1 MLKVKFNEQEYNFP
15 SSLADITLGQR
26 IDFYTQ
32 HGKLLD
38 EDAARIE
45 KIADIFEKELETQA
59 WYLQL
64 AARSLSFYTGI
75 PYETVQAEVSLTDL
89 LNVYN
94 TAIQN
99 MHFQE
104 ANIELEREYSF
115 NGETWC
121 LASPDLQPN
130 SPMTLNE
137 FLHSKEITRQMQA
150 IGKSKWDALPSLCA
164 IYLRKP
170 GELFDESFLHPDSE
184 RLKLMYSLPLHIA
197 VSVGF
202 FLSGTLSIYTTIFQF
217 SEKVRQKGST
227 QQLISTAGD
236 G

>member
-1 MLKVKFNEQEYNFP
+1 MIKIKFKEKEYDFP

-32 HGKLLD
+32 HGKVLD
-38 EDAARIE
+38 DDAARID
-45 KIADIFEKELETQA
+45 KITDIFDKELETQA

-75 PYETVQAEVSLTDL
+75 SFETVQAQVALTDL

-104 ANIELEREYSF
+104 ANVELQTEYSW
-115 NGETWC
+115 NNETWC
-121 LASPDLQPN
+121 LAGPDVLPD
-130 SPMTLNE
+130 SHMTFNE

-170 GELFDESFLHPDSE
+170 GEAFDESFVLPESD
-184 RLKLMYSLPLHIA
+184 RLKLMQNLPLHIA
-197 VSVGF
+197 VAVGF
-202 FLSGTLSIYTTIFQF
+202 FLSGTLSIYSTIFQF
-217 SEKVRQKGST
+217 SEKVKQRA
-227 QQLISTAGD
+227 LIPQPTSSD
-236 G
+236 GGG